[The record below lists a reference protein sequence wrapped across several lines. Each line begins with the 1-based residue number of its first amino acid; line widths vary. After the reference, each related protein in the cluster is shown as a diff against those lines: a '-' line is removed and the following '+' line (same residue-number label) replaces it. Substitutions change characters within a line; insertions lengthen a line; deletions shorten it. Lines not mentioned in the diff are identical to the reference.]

1 MIFMIYNYYI
11 MVFYNFNDNNFVK
24 VVVNKIIFINDDV
37 NNLVNNIIP
46 LYKIILISFNVPFL
60 IVHYNLLVTYLILDL

>member
-24 VVVNKIIFINDDV
+24 VVANKIIFINDDV